1 MAFVEMHPAILFAL
15 LSLLFAGI
23 NDVVFKR
30 YSRKERS
37 RGMYV
42 FGIGVVWTVLQV
54 IAFRFQGTP
63 FTFDQNTLLF
73 GLTAGVFL
81 TIANILLI
89 ESLTHIDV
97 SLGSTIYRLNTIG
110 VVILSVFLLSE
121 PLGLLKSLGIVVG
134 ILGVLLLYQK
144 QSGSHHNT
152 VFAVFFAVAIV
163 ASLFR
168 ATYGVIA
175 KAGLL
180 QNADPNTMLL
190 LFSASWIVGGAC
202 YAKLREKRLRLTR
215 KKALYSLLSGIL
227 VFLIVNFL
235 MLAIEHGEASIVIP
249 VANLSFVIALLLSIA
264 LRMEPLTVN
273 KLAAV
278 GCAVVSI
285 ILLSQA

>member
-1 MAFVEMHPAILFAL
+1 MHPAIVFAL

-73 GLTAGVFL
+73 GLTAGIFL

-134 ILGVLLLYQK
+134 ILGILLLYQK

-202 YAKLREKRLRLTR
+202 YAKLRENRFRLTR
-215 KKALYSLLSGIL
+215 KKVLYSLLSGIL

-264 LRMEPLTVN
+264 LKMESLTVN

>member
-1 MAFVEMHPAILFAL
+1 MHPAILFAL
-15 LSLLFAGI
+15 LSLLFAGM

-134 ILGVLLLYQK
+134 ILGILLLYQK
-144 QSGSHHNT
+144 QSGFHHNT

-190 LFSASWIVGGAC
+190 LFSVSWIVGGAC
-202 YAKLREKRLRLTR
+202 YAKLREKRFRLTR

-264 LRMEPLTVN
+264 LKMESLTVN

>member
-1 MAFVEMHPAILFAL
+1 MHPAIVFAL

-110 VVILSVFLLSE
+110 VVILSVVFLSE
-121 PLGLLKSLGIVVG
+121 PLGLLKSVGIVVG
-134 ILGVLLLYQK
+134 ILGILLLYQK

-202 YAKLREKRLRLTR
+202 YAKLREKRFRLTR
-215 KKALYSLLSGIL
+215 KKVLYSLLSGIL

-264 LRMEPLTVN
+264 LKMESLTVN